1 MSLITISR
9 RSFVIRPC
17 SRRGLTL
24 VELLVVIGIVAV
36 LVGLLLPA
44 VQSARESARQSHCL
58 NNMRQWGLAMQQYET
73 SRRRFPPGA
82 IGDTLVRDSHDRRTF
97 VVSLWPFLDAQTV
110 LGKYDLSK
118 PFHDAAN
125 REAIDAR
132 VPIYYC
138 PSDRA
143 GAWRAD
149 PWHRA
154 RGNYVCN
161 WGNANYL
168 QSEPGYQ
175 KAPFSVYLFGTATFI
190 GVALRRELGNDA
202 AAFLDGLSNTIFMS
216 ETVMA
221 PEDTDRDAR
230 GSIVNNQAG
239 GPTFM
244 TKSTPN
250 AGTDYC
256 VCAGSRSA
264 TYPGPCVHR
273 EPPDGW
279 NSARSLHSGGVS
291 VGLGDGSTRFVSN
304 AIALPIWQQY
314 GTIRE
319 SEVVEPLP

>member
-1 MSLITISR
+1 MTIT
-9 RSFVIRPC
+9 
-17 SRRGLTL
+17 RRGFTL
-24 VELLVVIGIVAV
+24 VEMLVVIGIVGV

-82 IGDTLVRDSHDRRTF
+82 IGTPLVDGSHDRRTF
-97 VVSLWPFLDAQTV
+97 VVSLWPFLDAQAV

-118 PFHDAAN
+118 PFWDPAN

-143 GAWRAD
+143 GAWRANEY
-149 PWHRA
+149 HHA

-168 QSEPGYQ
+168 QSEPGYR
-175 KAPFSVYLFGTATFI
+175 KAPFSAHLVGTAAFI
-190 GVALRRELGNDA
+190 GDALRRELGNDA

-216 ETVMA
+216 ETVM
-221 PEDTDRDAR
+221 PPGDTDRDAR
-230 GSIVNNQAG
+230 SSIVNNQAC

-244 TKSTPN
+244 TKNTPN
-250 AGTDYC
+250 IGTDYC
-256 VCAGSRSA
+256 VCVGPQSA
-264 TYPGPCVHR
+264 TYPGPCVDTP
-273 EPPDGW
+273 PPDGW
-279 NSARSLHSGGVS
+279 NSARSLHRGGVS
-291 VGLGDGSTRFVSN
+291 AGLGDGSTRFVSN
-304 AIALPIWQQY
+304 AIALPVWQQY

-319 SEVVEPLP
+319 LEVVEPLP